1 MPANPVATSSVRDP
15 GKMDDKDPFWKMT
28 RSASSRS
35 ARSSASSSRHPPSRL
50 QQSIGSIS
58 RYHEGCHENLFDL
71 EPEAQ
76 VEKKY
81 HEKLSNLKRMILTV
95 KMTQTPLELNYNG
108 RASTYVPKLYTSQ
121 IPMWKP
127 VSPYRP
133 ASTPPSLR
141 TSQIKSS
148 KTESEPSEKH
158 ASGPFVKSLVP
169 HITLLATTS
178 AANPSPYRSQFQSQY
193 DRIYNELANAERRKP
208 KSWY

>member
-1 MPANPVATSSVRDP
+1 
-15 GKMDDKDPFWKMT
+15 MT

-58 RYHEGCHENLFDL
+58 RYHEGCHENRKSDAEIDLAAVFDL

-108 RASTYVPKLYTSQ
+108 RASTYVPKVGHVVSRQQLYTSQ